1 MKNGLHRIT
10 MAVVFDEAWGVV
22 KAPIC
27 DRIMCDKPARPEF
40 GPGNFCSKECMEA
53 QRAYD
58 GE

>member
-1 MKNGLHRIT
+1 MT
-10 MAVVFDEAWGVV
+10 TFDKAWGVV